1 MNWMFKHF
9 FSIGSGPY
17 SWADSETGFSTYM
30 EQYFAGTYET
40 YWFLISSMCVV
51 CFLMFFECVCVWGG
65 GLKYIYFIV
74 SRNSSVLLV

>member
-1 MNWMFKHF
+1 MFKKF

-40 YWFLISSMCVV
+40 YWFLISFMCVV
-51 CFLMFFECVCVWGG
+51 CFLLCVCGG
-65 GLKYIYFIV
+65 GGWSIYI
-74 SRNSSVLLV
+74 S